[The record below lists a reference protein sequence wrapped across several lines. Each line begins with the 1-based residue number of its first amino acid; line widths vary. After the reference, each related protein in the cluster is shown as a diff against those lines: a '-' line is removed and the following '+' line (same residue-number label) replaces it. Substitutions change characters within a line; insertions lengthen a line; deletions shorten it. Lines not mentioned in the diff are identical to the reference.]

1 MFLSPIFGI
10 LALLIKLT
18 SKGPVFFRQQRLGQ
32 FQVPFEFLKFRSMYV
47 ATDPEI
53 HREYV
58 RKFIAGR
65 AEPNPSNGNR
75 RRVFKLT
82 NDPRV
87 TWIGRVIPRPI
98 LHPITPFLNRLRAQM
113 T

>member
-47 ATDPEI
+47 ATNPEI
-53 HREYV
+53 HREDV

-65 AEPNPSNGNR
+65 AEPNPSNWNP
-75 RRVFKLT
+75 RRVFNLT

-87 TWIGRVIPRPI
+87 TSIRKFVLSIHRSAI
-98 LHPITPFLNRLRAQM
+98 AQFSH
-113 T
+113 

>member
-47 ATDPEI
+47 GSDPEI

-65 AEPNPSNGNR
+65 AEPNRCNGNLPR
-75 RRVFKLT
+75 GFKLT

-87 TWIGRVIPRPI
+87 TWIGRLMRRTS
-98 LHPITPFLNRLRAQM
+98 LGK
-113 T
+113 